1 MTGCWLHLVKLFL
14 MNYQFA
20 IQKNIDC
27 SSQKLSVDWIG
38 QRMYRPSLDEVKK
51 GFIKPLDYETH
62 YIQSARYP
70 NHGGYFSFAKK
81 LYAEKN
87 IFKQKEV
94 KKVDLKSK
102 NIIFSDG
109 KNHSYDILFNTIP
122 LPDFVKISNLSKNS
136 LESANQLRCSSLLI
150 INLIANHA
158 SLINENWAYVY
169 DEDKYSTRINFV
181 KSLSPNNGLPNKTGI
196 QVEVYFSEEK
206 FRLRLIAKSKIG
218 SLMN

>member
-1 MTGCWLHLVKLFL
+1 MKKSKHLGGHIFSEKKYGFIWDEGPHVSFTNNEYVKNLFHQNVNGDLINHKIKTVNYFKGNWVPHPAQVNLHALPEPLRSICFNDLINNTFTSNPSDIKSYYDWLLASFGKTFSD
-14 MNYQFA
+14 NYQFA
-20 IQKNIDC
+20 IQKILDC

-94 KKVDLKSK
+94 KKVDLKIK
-102 NIIFSDG
+102 EY
-109 KNHSYDILFNTIP
+109 HLF
-122 LPDFVKISNLSKNS
+122 
-136 LESANQLRCSSLLI
+136 
-150 INLIANHA
+150 
-158 SLINENWAYVY
+158 
-169 DEDKYSTRINFV
+169 
-181 KSLSPNNGLPNKTGI
+181 
-196 QVEVYFSEEK
+196 
-206 FRLRLIAKSKIG
+206 
-218 SLMN
+218 